1 MELHC
6 LWLQFPLTNKQVESK
21 MCFFFFSCS
30 ISRRLNSMLLIIALN
45 IFREIAPKAKS
56 NITLICGLL
65 VFLFITGG
73 LSF

>member
-1 MELHC
+1 
-6 LWLQFPLTNKQVESK
+6 
-21 MCFFFFSCS
+21 
-30 ISRRLNSMLLIIALN
+30 MLLIIALN